1 MATLEIKRFV
11 LPFTEGLNKHVIG
24 APKTM
29 HPIKT
34 LKNLNSDQ
42 RNIIYAY
49 LSALLIALIQ
59 HVLLCDSFGFS
70 TIGFL
75 LFFSIVMR
83 GFFATRNTSDIV
95 TKDGIKYL
103 RFNNGRIITFSCYA
117 TYFKLTKWLSI
128 GLGLGTFLIYAKLGY
143 VSSDYVSL
151 LVTLSYVTFLNGYL
165 LIKDLPALNW
175 GFEPVNARTQTDYHV
190 KKSMASHSD
199 KRFLKQLR
207 EPGYSSLSSNIHHK
221 SYHHHY

>member
-11 LPFTEGLNKHVIG
+11 LPFTEDLNEHAIG

-42 RNIIYAY
+42 RNIIYGY

-59 HVLLCDSFGFS
+59 RILLCDCFS
-70 TIGFL
+70 VVTIGFL

-83 GFFATRNTSDIV
+83 GFFATHNTSDIV

-103 RFNNGRIITFSCYA
+103 KFNNGRIITFSCYA

-128 GLGLGTFLIYAKLGY
+128 GLGVGTCLIYAKINDAFC
-143 VSSDYVSL
+143 DYISL
-151 LVTLSYVTFLNGYL
+151 LVTFSYVTFLNGYL

-175 GFEPVNARTQTDYHV
+175 GFQPVNARTQTDYRV
-190 KKSMASHSD
+190 RKSMASHSD
-199 KRFLKQLR
+199 NRFLKQLR

-221 SYHHHY
+221 SYHHRY